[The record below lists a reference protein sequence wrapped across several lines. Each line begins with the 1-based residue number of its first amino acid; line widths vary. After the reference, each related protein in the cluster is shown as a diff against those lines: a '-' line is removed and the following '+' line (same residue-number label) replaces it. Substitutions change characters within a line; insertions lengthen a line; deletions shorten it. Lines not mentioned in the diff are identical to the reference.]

1 MSGDLIFKSL
11 SSIADHEEMQ
21 MVEVL
26 VSGIPSH
33 QTLTAVKMAD
43 L

>member
-1 MSGDLIFKSL
+1 MSGDLIFKSQ

-26 VSGIPSH
+26 VSG
-33 QTLTAVKMAD
+33 MD
-43 L
+43 LHSFASNPYRG